1 MSYPTYTVEMNG
13 NRKPVVWLHG
23 EIKTPPFS
31 REGRIEAGTLL
42 RRVQEGE
49 SLSLPL
55 SRPMPSVGP
64 RCHELR
70 VRDATKSWRIVY
82 RVDTD
87 AVVIVDVFPKKAA
100 RTPKQVIETSRRRL
114 AVYDAAVMT
123 ARQNAKK
130 KGK

>member
-1 MSYPTYTVEMNG
+1 MHVD
-13 NRKPVVWLHG
+13 RKPVVWLHG

-31 REGRIEAGTLL
+31 RQGRIEAGTLL

-49 SLSLPL
+49 SLSMPL

-64 RCHELR
+64 RCQELR
-70 VRDATKSWRIVY
+70 VRDATRNWRIIY

-87 AVVIVDVFPKKAA
+87 AVVIADVFPKKAA
-100 RTPKQVIETSRRRL
+100 RTPKAVMGNCRRRL
-114 AVYDAAVMT
+114 ALYDQAVRI
-123 ARQNAKK
+123 AQQKAKK